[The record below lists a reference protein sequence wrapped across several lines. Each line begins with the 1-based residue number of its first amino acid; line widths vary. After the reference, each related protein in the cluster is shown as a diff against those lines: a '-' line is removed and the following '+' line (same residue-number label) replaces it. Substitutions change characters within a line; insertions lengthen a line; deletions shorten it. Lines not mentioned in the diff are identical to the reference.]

1 MSTNLQRILVAVIL
15 IIGYMSLSAFGEG
28 GSMVHDLLGNFAVGW
43 LVWEI
48 AAGIV
53 KDQKVLDKTKN
64 RQYNMFCYVKLNN

>member
-43 LVWEI
+43 LVWDL

-53 KDQKVLDKTKN
+53 KD
-64 RQYNMFCYVKLNN
+64 

>member
-28 GSMVHDLLGNFAVGW
+28 ASMVHDLIGNFAVGW
-43 LVWEI
+43 LVWDL

-53 KDQKVLDKTKN
+53 KD
-64 RQYNMFCYVKLNN
+64 